1 MVSFPP
7 FAIHQSIE
15 LILSKE
21 DSLNLVHIY
30 QKEAD
35 DIWPITFL
43 FHLIENPSLN
53 NNAQSATWQISA
65 PEGW

>member
-7 FAIHQSIE
+7 FVTPKSIE
-15 LILSKE
+15 LILSKK

-30 QKEAD
+30 QKGAD
-35 DIWPITFL
+35 DIWSITFL

-53 NNAQSATWQISA
+53 NNAQSAT
-65 PEGW
+65 

>member
-1 MVSFPP
+1 MVSFQP
-7 FAIHQSIE
+7 FGIPQSIE

-30 QKEAD
+30 QKGAD
-35 DIWPITFL
+35 EICPITFL

-53 NNAQSATWQISA
+53 NNAQSAT
-65 PEGW
+65 